1 MLNVTAGGGGVT
13 GNGTASVT
21 ITGTA
26 AQINTALAGLAYTGN
41 LNFNGGDTL
50 TVATSD
56 GTATDTDTIAITVNP
71 VNDAPA
77 LDLDAN
83 NSTTPGANY
92 VTGFTDGGPA
102 VAVVDTDVLITDDG
116 TELTS
121 ATVTL
126 TNHDTD
132 DVLVAGALPPGITA
146 SAYDSATGILTL
158 TGTASLAAYQTALQ
172 QITFDN
178 TGTTPSTATRVIDIV
193 VNDGASNSNTAKA
206 FIQVEVVNNSAPV
219 LDLDPNDSGGSVRST
234 FRTGFTENGAPV
246 PIADVDT
253 SITDLDSTDARVRH
267 DHADEPA
274 DRRSAHGQ
282 RVAARNDHHRL
293 RYDPGTGVLT
303 LTGHGHA
310 G

>member
-1 MLNVTAGGGGVT
+1 M
-13 GNGTASVT
+13 
-21 ITGTA
+21 
-26 AQINTALAGLAYTGN
+26 
-41 LNFNGGDTL
+41 
-50 TVATSD
+50 
-56 GTATDTDTIAITVNP
+56 
-71 VNDAPA
+71 NDAPA

-92 VTGFTDGGPA
+92 LTGFTDGGPA
-102 VAVVDTDVLITDDG
+102 VAIVDTDVLITDDD

-253 SITDLDSTDARVRH
+253 SITDIDSTDLF
-267 DHADEPA
+267 P
-274 DRRSAHGQ
+274 RRS
-282 RVAARNDHHRL
+282 R
-293 RYDPGTGVLT
+293 
-303 LTGHGHA
+303 
-310 G
+310 